1 MSCEQASAGSALSGS
16 AYFKAKYEE
25 YSLAVNAALKEALS
39 GINCHEKLLESM
51 SYSVNAGGKRMRP
64 ILFFAALDGLNIDYK
79 KYYGFGA
86 ALELLHTYS
95 LIHDDMPCMDNDDY
109 RRGKLTNHKVFGEAF
124 ALLSGDAL
132 LNLAYETSLGNV
144 SNKSDLAALKEFAS
158 LAGARGMING
168 QAYDL
173 DENKH
178 NDEATLTVID
188 ENKTGKLLTAP
199 FTMASLIA
207 GGKNFNE
214 YKTLG
219 ETFGKLFQWTDDLL
233 DVKSSFEK
241 MGKTPG
247 KDKVQGKVTAV
258 SVYGEKVAEKMV
270 QNAFTSCIKICK
282 IIDGGWF
289 FEDYFKIITERLG

>member
-1 MSCEQASAGSALSGS
+1 MSCKNTVDGADSCKTCR
-16 AYFKAKYEE
+16 FKEKYEE
-25 YSLAVNAALKEALS
+25 YSYAVKAALEKVLS
-39 GINCHEKLLESM
+39 GVNCHEKLLEGM
-51 SYSVNAGGKRMRP
+51 RYSVNAGGKRIRP
-64 ILFFAALDGLNIDYK
+64 ILFFAALDGLGIDYK

-95 LIHDDMPCMDNDDY
+95 LIHDDMPCMDDDDY

-124 ALLSGDAL
+124 ALLCGDAL
-132 LNLAYETSLGNV
+132 LNLSYETALECVACKN
-144 SNKSDLAALKEFAS
+144 DLAALKEFAS

-173 DENKH
+173 DDDKC

-207 GGKNFNE
+207 GGKNFKE

-247 KDKVQGKVTAV
+247 KDKAQGKVTAV
-258 SVYGEKVAEKMV
+258 SVYGEKTAEEMIA
-270 QNAFTSCIKICK
+270 NAFTSCIKICK

-289 FEDYFKIITERLG
+289 FEDYFKMITERLG